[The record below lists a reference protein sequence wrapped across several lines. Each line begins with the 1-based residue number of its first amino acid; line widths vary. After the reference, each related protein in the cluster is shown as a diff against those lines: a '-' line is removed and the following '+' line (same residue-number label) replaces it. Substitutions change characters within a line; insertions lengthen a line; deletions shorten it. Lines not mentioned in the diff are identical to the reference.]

1 MGHGYTEIYRE
12 LSGQAVSAIYGMGC
26 VAAGADFIYR
36 LFCHSC
42 SFVEIPQKFFE
53 YLPFVAQAVDEAVNT
68 SGLNHRI
75 ENETFNFMVCD
86 FPVRKLIE
94 IHF

>member
-1 MGHGYTEIYRE
+1 MEITFDR
-12 LSGQAVSAIYGMGC
+12 VSK
-26 VAAGADFIYR
+26 
-36 LFCHSC
+36 
-42 SFVEIPQKFFE
+42 KFGKMQYVFDYIE
-53 YLPFVAQAVDEAVNT
+53 Y
-68 SGLNHRI
+68 I